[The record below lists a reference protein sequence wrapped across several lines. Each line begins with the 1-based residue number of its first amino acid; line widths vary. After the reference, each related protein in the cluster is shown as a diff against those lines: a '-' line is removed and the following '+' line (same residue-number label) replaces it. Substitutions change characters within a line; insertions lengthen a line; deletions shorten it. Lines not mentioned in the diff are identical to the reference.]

1 MSVRARII
9 DAIIFLIGT
18 LLFKKVFP
26 KLTENAV
33 TGWLDDKI
41 GELLGWSS
49 PDASTVLSW
58 VWPAVVVALVL
69 WGYHV
74 LYNRFVRSP
83 TVAIYTIKQPTGAAL
98 DNIISQI
105 PRHLYAQAANAKAAL
120 GGRVI
125 FGWVFSIGGALTLVI
140 GILALMVTHPI
151 AKVDSANRVVSETPS
166 DVYPLARA
174 VDAFLA
180 KQGKAPRWG
189 QTAGGPATVGLGSG
203 TGLPDDIY
211 ITFWGAS
218 LGPWPTVQ
226 DGFTN
231 AQLRR
236 FPTKAPKFTTQYDRE
251 KYRLAVDDLSKIINQ
266 DIGELV
272 RLSMNISGSRPVVSP
287 NSPNGTDQPLET
299 LRRMSSI
306 FQDVHARIFNRG
318 NGSDR
323 SLFDQY
329 PSYKEE
335 LLDILPDG
343 WDPIVGAY
351 NVALQQFI
359 GAVMLL
365 RGAERHLDDR
375 ELYNMATHN
384 LDGYQEALQKAT
396 GPLRDWAIDTNSRI
410 DLTIKAI

>member
-9 DAIIFLIGT
+9 DAIIFVIGT
-18 LLFKKVFP
+18 LLFKKAFP

-33 TGWLDDKI
+33 SGWLDDKI

-49 PDASTVLSW
+49 PDVSTVLSW
-58 VWPAVVVALVL
+58 VWPAAVVAMVL

-83 TVAIYTIKQPTGAAL
+83 TVAIYTIKQPTGAVL

-105 PRHLYAQAANAKAAL
+105 PRHLYAQATNAKTAL

-125 FGWVFSIGGALTLVI
+125 FGWVLSVGGALILVI
-140 GILALMVTHPI
+140 GILALMATPPI
-151 AKVDSANRVVSETPS
+151 AKVDSANHAVSETP
-166 DVYPLARA
+166 
-174 VDAFLA
+174 
-180 KQGKAPRWG
+180 
-189 QTAGGPATVGLGSG
+189 
-203 TGLPDDIY
+203 
-211 ITFWGAS
+211 
-218 LGPWPTVQ
+218 
-226 DGFTN
+226 
-231 AQLRR
+231 
-236 FPTKAPKFTTQYDRE
+236 KAPKFTTQYDRE
-251 KYRLAVDDLSKIINQ
+251 KFRLAVDDLSKIINQ
-266 DIGELV
+266 DMGELV

-299 LRRMSSI
+299 LRRINSI

-323 SLFDQY
+323 SLFDKY
-329 PSYKEE
+329 PSYKEQ

-343 WDPIVGAY
+343 WDPLVGAY
-351 NVALQQFI
+351 NVALQQFT

-365 RGAERHLDDR
+365 RAAERHLDDR
-375 ELYNMATHN
+375 ELYNMATRN

-396 GPLRDWAIDTNSRI
+396 GPLRDWAINTNSRI